1 MCGRAG
7 PRGGHERNIRR
18 LTACLLASTFM
29 LGCLAG
35 SVGVCAIAL
44 GWTFL

>member
-1 MCGRAG
+1 MCGRTG
-7 PRGGHERNIRR
+7 PRGGHERNIKR
-18 LTACLLASTFM
+18 LTGWLLAVTFM

-44 GWTFL
+44 GWVVL